1 MLTRFLVGDYVSS
14 DGLREPVVI
23 RVRHGSQL
31 ECPADPLSVVG
42 VKQTLCTSCDF
53 ACAASAPS
61 EAVGS
66 AARVSG
72 RGPEDNDLAGWEGEA
87 RWGWRSMVPTARPRY
102 AHSWY
107 AHAQSQCCRGSPRH
121 VDFPPPSAS
130 PCARATTSW
139 RGKLPRTMDS
149 GDPRSE
155 SQGLFRSLNPWT
167 YTCLGSRGTG
177 QGTLSLQEEDFVY
190 LSLGTRK
197 SDGLHYFWL
206 RYFRMNSLSI
216 SCPNQYL
223 RSEDFSVEI

>member
-61 EAVGS
+61 EAAGS
-66 AARVSG
+66 AARVGG
-72 RGPEDNDLAGWEGEA
+72 RGPEDNDLAGREGEA

-121 VDFPPPSAS
+121 VDFPPPRLPLCEGNDLLEGKAAEDHGFWGSKVGVAG
-130 PCARATTSW
+130 PLEVVEPLDIHVPWVTRDRARNSVLTG
-139 RGKLPRTMDS
+139 RGL
-149 GDPRSE
+149 
-155 SQGLFRSLNPWT
+155 
-167 YTCLGSRGTG
+167 CL
-177 QGTLSLQEEDFVY
+177 LI
-190 LSLGTRK
+190 TR
-197 SDGLHYFWL
+197 H
-206 RYFRMNSLSI
+206 
-216 SCPNQYL
+216 
-223 RSEDFSVEI
+223 